1 MEGQEISRVP
11 NRMKLICQILILALG
26 VLTARAAGKPNFVPT
41 ERLDIRT
48 VFATFTL

>member
-1 MEGQEISRVP
+1 MEGQEIPRIP
-11 NRMKLICQILILALG
+11 NCMKLICQIPILALG
-26 VLTARAAGKPNFVPT
+26 VLTARAADKPNILLS